1 MKVMICFFILCG
13 FVGKDIFWPKL
24 AQAKPKA
31 VLSGSTLAID
41 EGITD
46 EVLTAIGQMERSEKT
61 IFQVRNIHSSEEYA
75 KLFAA
80 FPDITQLIIDSREL
94 TSLEPVASLKK
105 LQRITVNGAAIVDF
119 SPLNG
124 LPDLTRVEA
133 YSTAMGPNLQ
143 WMSNLTK
150 VSYLKIRAGQDLVSF
165 EGIPTMPGLRSIEI
179 HGASPA
185 DLTPLTALAAL
196 TSLTLQNSKLPDL
209 TPLTGLPK
217 LEKLN
222 LYGSTIQ
229 DFSPLTGCSTLTEL
243 SIYATKGANFAD
255 IGKLTQLTNLQAGHT
270 TLDDIAWITNITNL
284 KVFRTFNE
292 KITDYSPLTKLP
304 LENLTIWSMKNP
316 VGDLGFLAEIPTL
329 KTLQLREVE
338 GASNLETIGTLT
350 NLVELEMTKT
360 NAKGGGQ
367 EIPLESIK
375 ALPNLKEFV
384 ITKGVFT
391 EEQLT
396 GFAKPDIR
404 IILR

>member
-1 MKVMICFFILCG
+1 MKGMICFFILCG
-13 FVGKDIFWPKL
+13 LIGKNLLCPSQAL
-24 AQAKPKA
+24 AEPKA
-31 VLSGSTLAID
+31 VLSGNTLTIE

-46 EVLTAIGQMERSEKT
+46 EVLAAIGQMERSEKT
-61 IFQVRNIHSSEEYA
+61 IFQIKNIHSPEEYA

-80 FPDITQLIIDSREL
+80 YPDIIQLIVDSKEL

-119 SPLNG
+119 APLNG

-133 YSTAMGPNLQ
+133 YSTAMGPDLK

-179 HGASPA
+179 HGAAPA
-185 DLTPLTALAAL
+185 DLTPLTALVAL

-243 SIYATKGANFAD
+243 SIYATKGANFSD
-255 IGKLTQLTNLQAGHT
+255 IGKLTQLTNLKAGHT
-270 TLDDIAWITNITNL
+270 TLDDISWITKLTNL
-284 KVFRTFNE
+284 KAFWTFNE

-304 LENLTIWSMKNP
+304 LEDLTIWSMKNP

-329 KTLQLREVE
+329 KTLQLRDVE
-338 GASNLETIGTLT
+338 GASNLEAIGTLT
-350 NLVELEMTKT
+350 NLVGLEMTKI
-360 NAKGGGQ
+360 NAKDGGQ
-367 EIPLESIK
+367 EIPLKLIK
-375 ALPNLKEFV
+375 ALPNLKEFE

-391 EEQLT
+391 EDQLT

-404 IILR
+404 ISQR